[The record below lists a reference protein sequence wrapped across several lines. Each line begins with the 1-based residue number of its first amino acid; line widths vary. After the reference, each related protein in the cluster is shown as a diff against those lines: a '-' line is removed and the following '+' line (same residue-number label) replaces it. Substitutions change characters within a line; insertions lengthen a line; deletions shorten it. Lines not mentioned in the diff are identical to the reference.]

1 MPNRASLLRAEAVQ
15 GKAAQHELL
24 REYINQ
30 TVTRFHSGLISR
42 LDQKLLTVSSISSIY
57 LKRIDSF
64 QDPIDDILRDL
75 ETDSFVK
82 ELVVHIVRCDD

>member
-1 MPNRASLLRAEAVQ
+1 M
-15 GKAAQHELL
+15 
-24 REYINQ
+24 
-30 TVTRFHSGLISR
+30 
-42 LDQKLLTVSSISSIY
+42 SSISSIY

-82 ELVVHIVRCDD
+82 ELVVHIVRCDN